1 MAKNWPLM
9 STPLRGISSMATRQV
24 LAELAAA
31 HHAHS
36 GRAVH
41 FESVGGL
48 DAAKRVLAGEPFD
61 LVVLASDAIA
71 KLMPS
76 GAVLAGSRVDL
87 VKSPVALAVKAG
99 APLPDISS
107 EEAVRQAVLA
117 VLAVS
122 KVGYSTGPS
131 GAHLRCLFERWGL
144 GHEFASRT
152 LQAPSGVPVASLL
165 ARGDVA
171 LGFQQLS
178 ELMNVDGVAVIG
190 VLPPA
195 ISFITTFSAA
205 VCRTCTQVPAVQS
218 LLSYLTSPQAE
229 AIKLRHGMS
238 AA

>member
-9 STPLRGISSMATRQV
+9 STALHAISSMATRQV

-31 HHAHS
+31 YQARS
-36 GRAVH
+36 GQAVH
-41 FESVGGL
+41 FESVGGV
-48 DAAKRVLAGEPFD
+48 DAAKRVQAGESFD

-71 KLMPS
+71 KLMHS
-76 GAVLAGSRVDL
+76 GAVMQGSRADL
-87 VKSPVALAVKAG
+87 VKSPVALAVKGG

-117 VLAVS
+117 AG

-131 GAHLRCLFERWGL
+131 GAHLRYLFERWSL
-144 GHEFASRT
+144 GYEFASRT

-205 VCRTCTQVPAVQS
+205 VCRTSAQVQAVQA
-218 LLSYLTSPQAE
+218 LLAYLTSPQSE
-229 AIKLRHGMS
+229 ATKLRHGMS